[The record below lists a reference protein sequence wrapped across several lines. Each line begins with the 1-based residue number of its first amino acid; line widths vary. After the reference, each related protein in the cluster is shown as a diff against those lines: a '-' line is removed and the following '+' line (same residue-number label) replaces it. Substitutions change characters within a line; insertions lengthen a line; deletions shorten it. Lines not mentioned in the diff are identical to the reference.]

1 MCIRDRLKTVWYNSI
16 FFPVAEISSSITLGL
31 LVWYGGLNVAGGGSV
46 SLGTIFLFIQM
57 SQMLFRPLRQIAN
70 KFNTLQMG
78 MVAADR
84 IFKILGTESQI
95 ADKGNWQPEHIEGK
109 ILIKNL
115 SFSYLHGEEV
125 IHRINL
131 EIQPGEKI
139 AIVGATG
146 AGKSTLINLLS
157 RLYEFEEGEIFIDD
171 HSIKDFTIRS
181 LRQHLG
187 IVLQDVFLFADT
199 IYNNI
204 TLHNPNV
211 TREMVYK
218 AAKKIGEHEFIESLP
233 GGYDYN
239 VKERG
244 VMLSSGQR
252 QLIAFLRVY
261 ISNPSILILDEATS
275 SIDSH
280 SEELIKNATHKITSN
295 KTSILIA
302 HRLSTIKNADRIVV
316 MDAGNIVEVGKHME
330 LLKIKD
336 GFYAQLYKI
345 DFLEEAV

>member
-1 MCIRDRLKTVWYNSI
+1 M
-16 FFPVAEISSSITLGL
+16 
-31 LVWYGGLNVAGGGSV
+31 
-46 SLGTIFLFIQM
+46 GTIFLFIQM
-57 SQMLFRPLRQIAN
+57 SQMLFRPLRHIAD

-78 MVAADR
+78 MVATDR
-84 IFKILGTESQI
+84 IFKIINTESQI
-95 ADKGNWQPEHIEGK
+95 TNHGKFNPQKIEGK
-109 ILIKNL
+109 ISIKDL
-115 SFSYLHGEEV
+115 KFSYLPGEEV
-125 IHRINL
+125 IKGIDL

-157 RLYEFEEGEIFIDD
+157 RFYEFENGQIRLDD
-171 HSIKDFTIRS
+171 RSIKDFSLQS
-181 LRQHLG
+181 LRNHVG

-199 IYNNI
+199 IFNNI
-204 TLHNPNV
+204 TLYNPDV
-211 TREMVYK
+211 TRAVVYE
-218 AAKKIGEHEFIESLP
+218 AAQKIGVHNFIQSLP

-244 VMLSSGQR
+244 VVLSSGQR

-261 ISNPSILILDEATS
+261 IANPSVLILDEATS

-280 SEELIKNATHKITSN
+280 SEELIKNATYKITSS
-295 KTSILIA
+295 KTSVLIA
-302 HRLSTIKNADRIVV
+302 HRLSTIENADRIVV
-316 MDAGNIVEVGKHME
+316 MDSGSIVEQGTHKE

-345 DFLEEAV
+345 QFLEVAV